1 MRRLALLLAL
11 TLAPLIASADSWST
25 SPIDSQ
31 TGWTVSLQVDEE
43 FHAHVAYWSPYGG
56 FKYAF
61 YDGTAWEVDTLPSPI
76 TLAENDGV
84 ATRLATPE
92 AAQLIFVGRTSLA
105 LTSETPWVAYMKV
118 VTSHQED
125 GPLKV
130 GHKVGS
136 AWVTEDI
143 DDRCASGVRIA
154 ANEEGII
161 YLTYRPSAQGYRFMI
176 RDGAWTGEALDLSYG
191 PYALTVD
198 RNGTPWI
205 LYTDGTALWV
215 ARRDGPGVWSPLMVD
230 NTPGSSGSALQ
241 FDSQNRPCVAY
252 TYGEV
257 GTSTSRLAYATWTGS
272 DWVSTWITAA
282 GDRAMCESLVLDESN
297 VPWISFRD
305 YDSHDI
311 SVAHRVNGNW
321 SVDLVD
327 TPSSN
332 YSSMTIDALGHHW
345 LAYNTDAL
353 RLARTGE
360 PTGIGDQPLAPTA
373 LRLAI
378 AGTNPVRPGAPI
390 ALRLASPTAGTV
402 RIAAFDLAG
411 RRLAS
416 EQSTTVGA
424 GVTSLPWTAP
434 AAQGLCLV
442 RAMMGDRSSI
452 ARVMVVR

>member
-1 MRRLALLLAL
+1 MRSLLLALLLIA
-11 TLAPLIASADSWST
+11 APLPASAATWAT
-25 SPIDSQ
+25 SPIDDQ
-31 TGWTVSLQVDEE
+31 TGWTVSLQVDEA
-43 FHAHVAYWSPYGG
+43 FHAHAAYWSPSGG

-76 TLAENDGV
+76 TLAEGV

-92 AAQLIFVGRTSLA
+92 AAQLIFVGRTSLT
-105 LTSETPWVAYMKV
+105 LTPETPWVAYMKV

-136 AWVTEDI
+136 TWVTEDI
-143 DDRCASGVRIA
+143 DAHCASNVHIA
-154 ANEEGII
+154 ANEAGII
-161 YLTYRPSAQGYRFMI
+161 YLTYRHSALGYRFMI
-176 RDGAWTGEALDLSYG
+176 RDGAWTGEALELSYG
-191 PYALTVD
+191 PYALTID

-230 NTPGSSGSALQ
+230 NTPGSFGSALQ
-241 FDSQNRPCVAY
+241 FDSQNHPCVAY

-272 DWVSTWITAA
+272 DWVSTWISAA
-282 GDRAMCESLVLDESN
+282 GDRAMCESLVLNESN

-305 YDSHDI
+305 YESHDI
-311 SVAHRVNGNW
+311 SVAHRINGNW

-360 PTGIGDQPLAPTA
+360 PTGIGDQPLTPKA

-378 AGTNPVRPGAPI
+378 AGANPMIAGADSRLRIETPEAGAVRVE
-390 ALRLASPTAGTV
+390 T
-402 RIAAFDLAG
+402 FDLSG
-411 RRLAS
+411 RRVAPARS
-416 EQSTTVGA
+416 WSVPAGATT
-424 GVTSLPWTAP
+424 LPWTAP
-434 AAQGLCLV
+434 AAHGLCLV
-442 RAMMGDRSSI
+442 RATLGGHSTV